1 MVHRCFNFATFS
13 GTHFSK
19 FHIMAALHSVKLFL
33 SLTKHHA
40 MKIYVG
46 AARILNLDARW
57 R

>member
-1 MVHRCFNFATFS
+1 
-13 GTHFSK
+13 
-19 FHIMAALHSVKLFL
+19 MAALHSVKLFL

-57 R
+57 RWVVSFSPRPL